1 MSKTGQWIM
10 DLEEESWDKI
20 ALNLKNCD
28 NEQEAI
34 IEGLKVFEASGL
46 LGNYIEATDI
56 EDAVG
61 EMWNDHCLAHA

>member
-1 MSKTGQWIM
+1 M

>member
-1 MSKTGQWIM
+1 M

-20 ALNLKNCD
+20 ALNLKTCA

-34 IEGLKVFEASGL
+34 VEGLKVFEASGL

>member
-34 IEGLKVFEASGL
+34 VEGLKVFEASGL